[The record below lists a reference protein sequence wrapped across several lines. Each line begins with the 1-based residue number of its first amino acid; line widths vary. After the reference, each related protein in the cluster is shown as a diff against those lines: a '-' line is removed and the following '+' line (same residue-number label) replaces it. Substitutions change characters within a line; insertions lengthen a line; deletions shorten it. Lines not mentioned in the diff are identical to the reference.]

1 MAELK
6 KGNLSCWGPFLES
19 IPDTP
24 LFCEWQSKTVSETRD
39 PYLKEQY
46 AALKDDLKY
55 LQDCT

>member
-46 AALKDDLKY
+46 AALKDDL
-55 LQDCT
+55 